1 MLHRHHCFL
10 FSVFPICYS
19 FSSLKLFNR
28 YDACMDVTDSDHKPV
43 RCKFNVKISHVDRSI
58 RRKEFGVV
66 MTSNEKIR
74 SILEDLCD
82 VPEATVSPNSLVL
95 QNLDTSLLLITN
107 RSTKDKAIYKITC
120 EGQSIVKNDGQA
132 PDYSPRGGFGFPRW
146 LEVL

>member
-43 RCKFNVKISHVDRSI
+43 RCKFNVKISHVDRSV

-66 MTSNEKIR
+66 MTSSEKIR
-74 SILEDLCD
+74 SILEDLCY
-82 VPEATVSPNSLVL
+82 VPEATSWAIIRCLSIILDYRLAFTSDFIYSLIL
-95 QNLDTSLLLITN
+95 CTSVCN
-107 RSTKDKAIYKITC
+107 K
-120 EGQSIVKNDGQA
+120 QH
-132 PDYSPRGGFGFPRW
+132 
-146 LEVL
+146 